1 MRAFQEEVFGP
12 VANIITFRTDDEAV
26 ALANDTEYGLST
38 AVISK
43 SVGRAM
49 AIGERLSS
57 GLVHIN
63 DQTVNDEST
72 NPFGGTGASGN
83 GGAMGGPANID
94 EYTHW
99 KWGRSRLCA
108 ANGSRGPRSLQ
119 RGMPLDFSPYDPLCS
134 RSQ

>member
-1 MRAFQEEVFGP
+1 VLSGVRPGMRAFQEEVFGP
-12 VANIITFRTDDEAV
+12 VANVITFKTDDEAV

-38 AVISK
+38 AVIGK
-43 SVGRAM
+43 AVGRAM
-49 AIGERLSS
+49 ALGERLAS

-99 KWGRSRLCA
+99 KWITVKDE
-108 ANGSRGPRSLQ
+108 P
-119 RGMPLDFSPYDPLCS
+119 PVYPF
-134 RSQ
+134 